1 MKLPYPPA
9 VLLLSVS
16 VAEISDSLQRSQ
28 MLLAVSQKMEAPPPS
43 TRLFLKVLLEIFR
56 TSVRK
61 SQAVGLCVSV
71 AAGSLTYTVPE
82 GSNSSTEKTNLFFAL
97 FLSKTQF

>member
-16 VAEISDSLQRSQ
+16 VAEISDSLHRSK

-71 AAGSLTYTVPE
+71 AGSLTYTVPE
-82 GSNSSTEKTNLFFAL
+82 GSNSSTENTYAFFAL